1 MVAGAIQ
8 LIERL
13 YHEAWNRADEA
24 VAREI
29 LHPEFRFCASL
40 GPERLGPERLGPER
54 LGPEGFVAY
63 MRSVHAALA
72 DYRCEIQEIVES
84 GDKREA
90 AAKMRFV
97 GYHQAPFFGVEAT
110 GKEVEWAG
118 AAFFKTNGERITE
131 LWVLGDID
139 AVKRQLGAAAEQGFE
154 SE

>member
-1 MVAGAIQ
+1 MTSTPTNLV
-8 LIERL
+8 ERF
-13 YHEAWNRADEA
+13 YHEAWNQADEA

-29 LHPEFRFCASL
+29 LHPEFRFRASL
-40 GPERLGPERLGPER
+40 GPERLGPE
-54 LGPEGFVAY
+54 GFIAY

-72 DYRCEIQEIVES
+72 DYRCEIEELLTT
-84 GDKREA
+84 KREA

-97 GYHQAPFFGVEAT
+97 GRHQAPFFGIEAT
-110 GKEVEWAG
+110 GKEIEWAG
-118 AAFFKTNGERITE
+118 AAFFKTDGERITE

>member
-1 MVAGAIQ
+1 MVTGAIQ
-8 LIERL
+8 LIERF

-29 LHPEFRFCASL
+29 LHPEFRFRAS
-40 GPERLGPERLGPER
+40 LGPER

-90 AAKMRFV
+90 AAKMRFA

-118 AAFFKTNGERITE
+118 AAFFKTDGERITE

>member
-1 MVAGAIQ
+1 MVTGAAQ
-8 LIERL
+8 LIKHF
-13 YHEAWNRADEA
+13 YHEVWNRADEG

-29 LHPEFRFCASL
+29 LHPKFRFRASL
-40 GPERLGPERLGPER
+40 GPERLGPE
-54 LGPEGFVAY
+54 GFIAY

-72 DYRCEIQEIVES
+72 DYRCEIQEIVTS

-97 GYHQAPFFGVEAT
+97 GRHQAPFFGVKAT
-110 GKEVEWAG
+110 GREVEWAG
-118 AAFFKTNGERITE
+118 AAFFKTDGERITE

-154 SE
+154 SD

>member
-1 MVAGAIQ
+1 MVTGAIQ
-8 LIERL
+8 LIERF

-29 LHPEFRFCASL
+29 LHPEFRFRASL
-40 GPERLGPERLGPER
+40 EPERLGPEQLGPEQ

-118 AAFFKTNGERITE
+118 AAFFKTDGERITE